1 MCAMPITHTRTIHS
15 VMHIYYLYIYFLS
28 LYVPMQY
35 LPQLVL
41 GTKYTML
48 KYPQLI
54 TSTSQLSLHSP
65 ALSTMQAVIVEFV
78 PSTVWYDPIG
88 KHTCIIH
95 YKIKWN
101 TVCSCYG
108 NFGLFC
114 ISLKCA
120 KITPAWNLF
129 STVCSTG
136 KDTVFT
142 KAIPKC
148 STGGHNE

>member
-1 MCAMPITHTRTIHS
+1 MNAISITHTRTIYS
-15 VMHIYYLYIYFLS
+15 VMYIYYLYIHLLS

-48 KYPQLI
+48 KIPQLI

-65 ALSTMQAVIVEFV
+65 ALSTIQAVIVEFV
-78 PSTVWYDPIG
+78 PNTVWYDPIG
-88 KHTCIIH
+88 KHTCISH

-101 TVCSCYG
+101 TVYSCWG
-108 NFGLFC
+108 NFGLFYV
-114 ISLKCA
+114 SLICE
-120 KITPAWNLF
+120 KITPPWNLF

-136 KDTVFT
+136 NDTVFT
-142 KAIPKC
+142 KAIDKC
-148 STGGHNE
+148 STGGHTD